1 MGKKSC
7 IFVWKAVR
15 IGEIFFC
22 ESFREMLKRKKDN
35 FVKHEAHEGREER
48 IKYKL
53 YPAERK
59 DKRK

>member
-1 MGKKSC
+1 
-7 IFVWKAVR
+7 
-15 IGEIFFC
+15 
-22 ESFREMLKRKKDN
+22 MLKRKKDN